1 MYVSVMITDPG
12 LIFHVLTGQSYL
24 FLRDVSI
31 LVFRPLKKIWLVVLL
46 LLMYRSSLDNVM

>member
-31 LVFRPLKKIWLVVLL
+31 LAFRPLKKIWLVVLL
-46 LLMYRSSLDNVM
+46 LLTYRSSLGNVM